1 MVIVCQQCASR
12 LQLDDS
18 KIPSRAFT
26 VRCPKCQHLL
36 NAQPP
41 AQAPAA
47 GGAAGLAEPAANGSR
62 LTRPMPA
69 PAFRLDG
76 AGGGDGGAGEA
87 PNDPLRGDRDEI
99 TNLLSSLLQRALT
112 TAATQA
118 SQTVGHRNWEDRC
131 VLVCASPESRF
142 AVARVLVENGYEVY
156 VAEDT
161 TQAIERMRENKIDV
175 VLLDPAFDPQEQGA
189 AFIKREISAL
199 RPAARRRIFF
209 VLLSADL
216 RTGDPHHA
224 FVSHANMAVNPADL
238 EELPMMLDHGIR
250 DFTDLYRDFDKA
262 VQLSAV

>member
-26 VRCPKCQHLL
+26 VRCPKCQRLL

-41 AQAPAA
+41 AQSPAA
-47 GGAAGLAEPAANGSR
+47 GGAAGLAEPAAQGSR
-62 LTRPMPA
+62 LSRPMPA

-76 AGGGDGGAGEA
+76 AGADDA

-112 TAATQA
+112 TAASQA
-118 SQTVGHRNWEDRC
+118 SQTVGRRNWEERC
-131 VLVCASPESRF
+131 VLVCASPDSRF

-156 VAEDT
+156 LAEDT

-175 VLLDPAFDPQEQGA
+175 VMLDPAFDPQEQGA

-199 RPAARRRIFF
+199 RPAARRRLFF
-209 VLLSADL
+209 VLLSAEL

-238 EELPMMLDHGIR
+238 EELPQMLDRGIR
-250 DFTDLYRDFDKA
+250 DFTELYRDFDKA
-262 VQLSAV
+262 LQLSAV

>member
-1 MVIVCQQCASR
+1 MVIVCQQCAAR

-18 KIPSRAFT
+18 KIPARAFT

-41 AQAPAA
+41 SAQQAPAPA
-47 GGAAGLAEPAANGSR
+47 GAAGLSEPAAQSSR

-76 AGGGDGGAGEA
+76 AAGDGADA
-87 PNDPLRGDRDEI
+87 ADPLRGDRDEI
-99 TNLLSSLLQRALT
+99 TNLLSALLQRALT

-118 SQTVGHRNWEDRC
+118 SQSVAGRGWEGRC
-131 VLVCASPESRF
+131 VLVCAAPEWRF
-142 AVARVLVENGYEVY
+142 SAARVLVESGYEVY

-161 TQAIERMRENKIDV
+161 TQAIERMRENKMDV
-175 VLLDPAFDPQEQGA
+175 VLLDPTFDAVEQGA

-199 RPAARRRIFF
+199 RPAARRRVFV
-209 VLLSADL
+209 VLLSAEL

-224 FVSHANMAVNPADL
+224 FVNHSNMALNPADL
-238 EELPMMLDHGIR
+238 EELPLMLDRGIR
-250 DFTDLYRDFDKA
+250 DFNGLYRDFNKA
-262 VQLSAV
+262 LQLSDF

>member
-36 NAQPP
+36 NAQPQAP
-41 AQAPAA
+41 APAA
-47 GGAAGLAEPAANGSR
+47 GGAAGLGEPAAQSSR

-69 PAFRLDG
+69 PAFRPEGSAG
-76 AGGGDGGAGEA
+76 AGDA
-87 PNDPLRGDRDEI
+87 PADPLRGDRDEI
-99 TNLLSSLLQRALT
+99 TSLLSSLLQRALT

-118 SQTVGHRNWEDRC
+118 SKEVGRRAWDGRC
-131 VLVCASPESRF
+131 VLVCAGPESRF
-142 AVARVLVENGYEVY
+142 AAARTLVESGYEVY

-175 VLLDPAFDPQEQGA
+175 VLLDPVFDPQEQGA

-199 RPAARRRIFF
+199 RPAARRRLFF
-209 VLLSADL
+209 VLLSPDL

-224 FVSHANMAVNPADL
+224 FVSHANLAVNPADL
-238 EELPMMLDHGIR
+238 EELPLLLDRGIR
-250 DFTDLYRDFDKA
+250 DFTELYRDFDKA
-262 VQLSAV
+262 LQVSA